1 MKREKEKII
10 AIILMLAY
18 CGLLNF
24 LECAFLKPVWQIAI
38 ITYFMYL
45 LLAIPAIRRNTRYLK
60 YCNYEN
66 KNNKNIEQTYWRLQG
81 NIFLLNA
88 ICFTSIGIGRLLIY
102 KNVFLVFLIVGIFFF
117 VLCWRCFKL

>member
-66 KNNKNIEQTYWRLQG
+66 KNNKNIEKTYWRLQG
-81 NIFLLNA
+81 NIFFSSNTFY
-88 ICFTSIGIGRLLIY
+88 INNIIRIISV
-102 KNVFLVFLIVGIFFF
+102 KNNKISFIF
-117 VLCWRCFKL
+117 